1 MCYDIF
7 CEGGIAVADFENR
20 LKSLRNE
27 NSLNQSEVAEELG
40 IARTTY
46 ANYEQ
51 GKRFPGKENLIAI
64 AEYFGV
70 SIDYL
75 LGETDEKQ
83 SADKVINE
91 ISKDEELLEFYNA
104 VKENNE
110 LKKLFKHSKNLSSKS
125 IKQIVQII
133 KTFEETKDN

>member
-7 CEGGIAVADFENR
+7 YGGGIIVADFETR
-20 LKSLRNE
+20 LKSLRKEKN
-27 NSLNQSEVAEELG
+27 LNQSEVAEELG

-83 SADKVINE
+83 SSDKVINE

-104 VKENNE
+104 IKENNE
-110 LKKLFKHSKNLSSKS
+110 LKRLFKHSKALSSKS
-125 IKQIVQII
+125 IKQIVEII
-133 KTFEETKDN
+133 KTFEETK

>member
-7 CEGGIAVADFENR
+7 YGGGIIVADFETR
-20 LKSLRNE
+20 LKSLRKEKN
-27 NSLNQSEVAEELG
+27 LNQSEVAEELG

-104 VKENNE
+104 IKENNE
-110 LKKLFKHSKNLSSKS
+110 LKRLFKHSKALSSKS
-125 IKQIVQII
+125 IKQIVEII
-133 KTFEETKDN
+133 KTFEETK

>member
-7 CEGGIAVADFENR
+7 CEGGIAVTDFENR

-51 GKRFPGKENLIAI
+51 GKDSL
-64 AEYFGV
+64 
-70 SIDYL
+70 
-75 LGETDEKQ
+75 
-83 SADKVINE
+83 
-91 ISKDEELLEFYNA
+91 
-104 VKENNE
+104 VK
-110 LKKLFKHSKNLSSKS
+110 
-125 IKQIVQII
+125 
-133 KTFEETKDN
+133 KTL

>member
-1 MCYDIF
+1 M
-7 CEGGIAVADFENR
+7 ADFKNR
-20 LKSLRNE
+20 LKELRKEKN
-27 NSLNQSEVAEELG
+27 LKQSEVAEELG
-40 IARTTY
+40 LGRSTY

-51 GKRFPGKENLIAI
+51 GKRFPGKENLITI
-64 AEYFGV
+64 ADYFGV

-104 VKENNE
+104 VKKNNE

-125 IKQIVQII
+125 IKQIVEII
-133 KTFEETKDN
+133 KTFEETKDK